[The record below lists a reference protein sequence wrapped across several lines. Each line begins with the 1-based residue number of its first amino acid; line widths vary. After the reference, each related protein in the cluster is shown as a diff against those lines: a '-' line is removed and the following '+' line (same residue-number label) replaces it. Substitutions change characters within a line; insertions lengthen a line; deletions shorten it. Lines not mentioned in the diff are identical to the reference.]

1 MASGRAVAGLWQ
13 VFTLII
19 GLSFAG
25 VLHADGLRIATY
37 DPGLTRRGPGLLL
50 RDIERGG
57 DAQVAAVARV
67 IAAAGPDVL
76 LLTGIDHD
84 HDLRAL
90 TALAGVL
97 AGLGADYSHK
107 FALRPNSGMATGL
120 DMDGDGRRGDARD
133 AQGYGRFA
141 GHGGMAILS
150 KLPILT
156 DRVQD
161 FSAFLWR
168 DLPGADIPVVDGA
181 PFPSEAALAV
191 QRLSSVAHWRVPI
204 AVPDGTALT
213 LLAYSA
219 TPPVFDGPEDRN
231 GRRNHDETAFW
242 LRYLAGDLAAL
253 GPGYTPPEGPV
264 VVLGKANID
273 PERGEGRRA
282 ALHALMAHPRLAD
295 PVPLG
300 ADGRAVTVDWPGDT
314 AADAAGGGTG
324 PGDLRVSYVL
334 PDRALRVT
342 GAGVF
347 WPAPGQPLADIVAA
361 ASVHRLVWVDL
372 ALPAP
377 PPAPGGAGPGAP

>member
-1 MASGRAVAGLWQ
+1 MAERWLRRIPAI
-13 VFTLII
+13 II
-19 GLSFAG
+19 GLCFAG
-25 VLHADGLRIATY
+25 ILHAEGLRIATY
-37 DPGLTRRGPGLLL
+37 DPDLTRRGPGLLL
-50 RDIERGG
+50 RDIERG
-57 DAQVAAVARV
+57 DAQSAAVARV
-67 IAAAGPDVL
+67 IAAARPDIL
-76 LLTGIDHD
+76 LLTGIDFD
-84 HDLRAL
+84 HELRAL
-90 TALAGVL
+90 NALADRL
-97 AGLGADYSHK
+97 AGEGADYPYR

-141 GHGGMAILS
+141 GHGGMAVLS
-150 KLPILT
+150 KLPILA

-168 DLPGADIPVVDGA
+168 DLPGADMPVVDGA
-181 PFPSEAALAV
+181 PFPTEAAVAV
-191 QRLSSVAHWRVPI
+191 QRLSSVAHWRVP
-204 AVPDGTALT
+204 VGLPDGTVLS

-242 LRYLAGDLAAL
+242 LRYLAGDLAAR
-253 GPGYTPPEGPV
+253 GPGHAPPEGPV

-273 PERGEGRRA
+273 PAGGEGRRA
-282 ALHALMAHPRLAD
+282 ALSALLAHPRLTD
-295 PVPLG
+295 PVPTG

-314 AADAAGGGTG
+314 AADAAEGRTG

-347 WPAPGQPLADIVAA
+347 WPAPGQPLADVVAA
-361 ASVHRLVWVDL
+361 ASQHRLVWVDV
-372 ALPAP
+372 ALP
-377 PPAPGGAGPGAP
+377 